1 MNKRNLFTIGG
12 AAAFGLALVA
22 LPASPAR
29 AQKPEDSTVTRL
41 QQKLDELQSKLQ
53 AQLESQQVQEAELA
67 VTDALMRALGPT
79 AGVRGLR
86 ITTDF
91 PHGLRIVVLESV
103 PVAVLV
109 HGADRVAVDANG
121 SLLPRVAADDLNIVI
136 ADDGSGWLGVETH
149 EVTADKAKELKLSAE
164 RGVVLGRIVPDSP
177 AAKAGLK
184 ENDVVTEING
194 QRVEGAAQ
202 FRRMIHEIPAGRS
215 IQLTVWRDGRTQAI
229 SATLG
234 KSEERHHAMKM
245 VTPSPGTFAF
255 RMPEI
260 PEIPPMEWNGAMLA
274 GGQPRLGI
282 DAEDLSGQLGAFFG
296 APDGEGI
303 LVRDVNSGSPAE
315 KAGVKAGDVITSLNG
330 DRIRTVGDLR
340 EKLSAK
346 RDDKDR
352 TVKLGVLRNK
362 SEISLAVELPAAAAR
377 PKRLVSRRTSI

>member
-1 MNKRNLFTIGG
+1 MNKRNLLTIG
-12 AAAFGLALVA
+12 AAAALGLALIA
-22 LPASPAR
+22 LPASSAR
-29 AQKPEDSTVTRL
+29 PQKPDASTIARL
-41 QQKLDELQSKLQ
+41 QQKIDKLQ
-53 AQLESQQVQEAELA
+53 AELQAQRESRQVQEAVLA
-67 VTDALMRALGPT
+67 DADGLEESGQTIVRENQDPT
-79 AGVRGLR
+79 R
-86 ITTDF
+86 IE
-91 PHGLRIVVLESV
+91 VLPSIET
-103 PVAVLV
+103 
-109 HGADRVAVDANG
+109 
-121 SLLPRVAADDLNIVI
+121 DDLNIVI
-136 ADDGSGWLGVETH
+136 GDGSSWLGVETH

-164 RGVVLGRIVPDSP
+164 RGVVVGKIVPDSP

-215 IQLTVWRDGRTQAI
+215 VQLTVWRDGRTQTV

-245 VTPSPGTFAF
+245 LAPTPGTFAF

-260 PEIPPMEWNGAMLA
+260 PEIPPMEWNGNMVFG

-282 DAEDLSGQLGAFFG
+282 DAEDVSGQLGAFFG

-330 DRIRTVGDLR
+330 ERIRSVGELR

-346 RDDKDR
+346 GEDKDR
-352 TVKLGVLRNK
+352 TAKLGVLRNK
-362 SEISLAVELPAAAAR
+362 SQLTLSVELPAPTAR
-377 PKRLVSRRTSI
+377 TKRHISHRTSI

>member
-29 AQKPEDSTVTRL
+29 AQKPEDSTVARL
-41 QQKLDELQSKLQ
+41 QQKIDELQAKLQ

-67 VTDALMRALGPT
+67 VADALE
-79 AGVRGLR
+79 
-86 ITTDF
+86 
-91 PHGLRIVVLESV
+91 ESAQAMV
-103 PVAVLV
+103 QENQEPAQIEV
-109 HGADRVAVDANG
+109 
-121 SLLPRVAADDLNIVI
+121 LPRVATDDLNILI
-136 ADDGSGWLGVETH
+136 GDDGSGWLGVETH

-215 IQLTVWRDGRTQAI
+215 IQRSVWRDGRTQAI

-245 VTPSPGTFAF
+245 VTPTPGTFAF

-260 PEIPPMEWNGAMLA
+260 PEIPPMEWNGGMLV

-362 SEISLAVELPAAAAR
+362 SEISLTVELPAATAR

>member
-1 MNKRNLFTIGG
+1 MNKRNLFMIGG

-29 AQKPEDSTVTRL
+29 AQKPEDSTVARL
-41 QQKLDELQSKLQ
+41 QQKIDELQAKLQ
-53 AQLESQQVQEAELA
+53 AQLESQQVQEADLA
-67 VTDALMRALGPT
+67 VRDALKESAQ
-79 AGVRGLR
+79 A
-86 ITTDF
+86 
-91 PHGLRIVVLESV
+91 IVQENQDPGQIEV
-103 PVAVLV
+103 
-109 HGADRVAVDANG
+109 
-121 SLLPRVAADDLNIVI
+121 LPRVASDDLNILI
-136 ADDGSGWLGVETH
+136 GDDGSGWLGVETH
-149 EVTADKAKELKLSAE
+149 EVTADKAKELKLAAE

-245 VTPSPGTFAF
+245 VAPTPGTFAF

-260 PEIPPMEWNGAMLA
+260 PEIPPMEWNGGMLA

-362 SEISLAVELPAAAAR
+362 SDISLTVELPAPAAR

>member
-41 QQKLDELQSKLQ
+41 HQKLDELQAKLQ

-67 VTDALMRALGPT
+67 RADALE
-79 AGVRGLR
+79 
-86 ITTDF
+86 
-91 PHGLRIVVLESV
+91 ESAQAIEEENQDPPQIEV
-103 PVAVLV
+103 
-109 HGADRVAVDANG
+109 
-121 SLLPRVAADDLNIVI
+121 LPRVATDDLNILVG
-136 ADDGSGWLGVETH
+136 DDGSGWLGVETH

-245 VTPSPGTFAF
+245 VTPTPGTFAF

-260 PEIPPMEWNGAMLA
+260 PEIPPMEWNGGMLA

-315 KAGVKAGDVITSLNG
+315 KAGVKAGDVIISLNG

-362 SEISLAVELPAAAAR
+362 SEISLTVELPAAAAR